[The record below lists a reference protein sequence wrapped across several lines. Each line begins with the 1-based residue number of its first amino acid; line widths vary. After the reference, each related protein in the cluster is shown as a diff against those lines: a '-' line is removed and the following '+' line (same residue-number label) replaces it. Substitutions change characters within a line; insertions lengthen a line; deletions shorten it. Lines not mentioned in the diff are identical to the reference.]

1 MEYNFADIGHR
12 IKAMRKKCGWSQDKF
27 IEQLNAVYLQ
37 IGRNKLSR
45 IENGDEFAFTLDFLL
60 ACCKLF
66 HCDIGYLMGEYGECK
81 TRDNQFIHEQTGLSS
96 KAIQCIID
104 LRPSPDSAARFV
116 VPTDAPDIMNWIIEN
131 INYDLLMLYLSCLC
145 EKAREHQRSSDEDDG
160 TYWETRNELDLAKY
174 QVSKIFDGL
183 FDYFIKDFCL
193 HQEEASKVT
202 WEVIDDGND

>member
-1 MEYNFADIGHR
+1 MEYNFVEIGQR

-37 IGRNKLSR
+37 IGRNKLSK
-45 IENGDEFAFTLDFLL
+45 IENGDEYAFTLDFLL

-66 HCDIGYLMGEYGECK
+66 RCDIGYLMGEYGECK

-104 LRPSPDSAARFV
+104 LHHPSDSASRFI

-131 INYDLLMLYLSCLC
+131 INDDLLMLYLSCLC
-145 EKAREHQRSSDEDDG
+145 KKARAHQRSCDEDDG

-174 QVSKIFDGL
+174 QVNKQLDGL

-193 HQEEASKVT
+193 HQVDTSPN
-202 WEVIDDGND
+202 WEVIDDGHD